1 MWTDERLDDLSRR
14 TEAGF
19 ARIDEDL
26 RSLRV
31 EIGGRFNSHDQRF
44 DALERRLDA
53 LQRLMIQ
60 FGGGMLVATLATL
73 VSVLATR
80 G

>member
-1 MWTDERLDDLSRR
+1 MERTRATWTDERLDDLSRR

-19 ARIDEDL
+19 ARLDEDL
-26 RSLRV
+26 RGMQVR
-31 EIGGRFNSHDQRF
+31 NDQRF
-44 DALERRLDA
+44 DALDRRIDA

-60 FGGGMLVATLATL
+60 FGGAMLVTTLATL
-73 VSVLATR
+73 VSVLVTR